1 MSSNGG
7 RAWKALIDLMRS
19 QKSAAAARFAEID
32 MTMQTAHALHVLPPE
47 GMTMRALADELS
59 CDASNATGL
68 VDRLEKRGLL
78 ERRSDEHDR
87 RIKRVHLTAA
97 GRRMRERA
105 EAILLTAPP
114 AIAALSGDDQRTLRT
129 ILERALAH
137 AERARLD
144 SSA

>member
-19 QKSAAAARFAEID
+19 QKSHAAARFARLD
-32 MTMQTAHALHVLPPE
+32 LTMQTAHALHVLPPE
-47 GMTMRALADELS
+47 GMTMRALAEELS
-59 CDASNATGL
+59 CDASNATGV

-87 RIKRVHLTAA
+87 RVKRVHLTAA
-97 GRRMRERA
+97 GRRLRERA
-105 EAILLTAPP
+105 ESLFLTAPP
-114 AIAALSGDDQRTLRT
+114 AIAALSTDDQRTLRA

-137 AERARLD
+137 AETARLD

>member
-32 MTMQTAHALHVLPPE
+32 MTMQTAHALHVLPSE

-68 VDRLEKRGLL
+68 VDRLEKRGLIESL
-78 ERRSDEHDR
+78 PTTDR
-87 RIKRVHLTAA
+87 RQPYRLTNPGARVLKQRLTRMGAFADA
-97 GRRMRERA
+97 GLRRL
-105 EAILLTAPP
+105 EA
-114 AIAALSGDDQRTLRT
+114 R
-129 ILERALAH
+129 
-137 AERARLD
+137 
-144 SSA
+144 